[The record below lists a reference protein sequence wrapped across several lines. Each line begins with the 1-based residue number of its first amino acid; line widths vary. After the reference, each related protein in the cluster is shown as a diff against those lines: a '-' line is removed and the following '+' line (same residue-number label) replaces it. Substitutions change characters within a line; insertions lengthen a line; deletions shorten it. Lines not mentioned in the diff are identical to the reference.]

1 MRIPTFIGVLLVTMA
16 TTGCLVVPKGGSSSP
31 SERTG
36 RSSSASSKAG
46 KDCPPGHTWS
56 DGQCHDKGKGHD
68 PNHKGKGQDKNK
80 NKNK

>member
-1 MRIPTFIGVLLVTMA
+1 MRSSIFIAVLLAATA
-16 TTGCLVVPKGGSSSP
+16 TTGCLVVPKGGSSP
-31 SERTG
+31 TSEKTG
-36 RSSSASSKAG
+36 RSKAASTKAG

-80 NKNK
+80 NKDK